1 MKTTETQTLSDTQ
14 KKVLDFVHKFS
25 DSNAE
30 HIANGTQLN
39 KLIVFKAVKVL
50 AGKGLIKKSTW
61 PDDPDTYK
69 LPIDDLSKSNAA
81 VNKSAKT
88 IAVVEEKSTNV
99 SSKKSA
105 KTEKV
110 DEEKVALPKTN
121 AVKKGTVSKE
131 NDEVALPKA
140 GGRDTSKFRFNSE
153 TFSKSR
159 LVHAVISKY
168 VLDHPKITLTALQD
182 VFKSQ
187 ELQKRYG
194 IVVEILK
201 AKRFC
206 EGGRERHFMKNPIK
220 LGVDKKVVI
229 VVSNQWSSELL
240 IPFLKIAKSL
250 NYQIKQQP

>member
-1 MKTTETQTLSDTQ
+1 MKTTETQKISDTQ

-30 HIANGTQLN
+30 HIAIGTQLN
-39 KLIVFKAVKVL
+39 KLIVFKAVKGL
-50 AGKGLIKKSTW
+50 TEKGLLIKSSW
-61 PDDPDTYK
+61 ANDPDTYK
-69 LPIDDLSKSNAA
+69 LPIDHAKKTNADE
-81 VNKSAKT
+81 NKPAKPVA
-88 IAVVEEKSTNV
+88 IVEEKISNV
-99 SSKKSA
+99 SGKKSA

-110 DEEKVALPKTN
+110 DEEKVALQKTN
-121 AVKKGTVSKE
+121 TVKKGIVSKE
-131 NDEVALPKA
+131 NDEVALQKT

-194 IVVEILK
+194 TVVEISK

-220 LGVDKKVVI
+220 LGADKKVVV

-240 IPFLKIAKSL
+240 NPFLKIAKSL